1 MTRGGLVRSAQ
12 VISAGWKKKKQPSH
26 YDSFGIYG
34 NKHESW
40 WTHWLLNAEVISTS
54 IGFPQEFTVN

>member
-12 VISAGWKKKKQPSH
+12 VISAGWKKKQPSH

-40 WTHWLLNAEVISTS
+40 WTHWL
-54 IGFPQEFTVN
+54 